1 MLLQNSECEV
11 NAAGQANVTP
21 LHLAAGMDRL
31 NVCKMLV
38 SEVCYNNRSNRRSD
52 KQWVNSN
59 CDIACPVSDE
69 SSVFEGGISTPPP
82 SPLKKTPVH
91 LKLLKQ

>member
-11 NAAGQANVTP
+11 NAAGRANVTP

-38 SEVCYNNRSNRRSD
+38 SE
-52 KQWVNSN
+52 
-59 CDIACPVSDE
+59 
-69 SSVFEGGISTPPP
+69 F
-82 SPLKKTPVH
+82 
-91 LKLLKQ
+91 